1 MCFARSKGK
10 RRARDCGAMHQ
21 IYFPTRQIFVLSFA
35 MNKERKGV
43 AMNTDATEVYT
54 GVIRGKSRRFR

>member
-1 MCFARSKGK
+1 MCFVRNKGK

-21 IYFPTRQIFVLSFA
+21 IYFPTRQISVLSFA

-43 AMNTDATEVYT
+43 AINTDVTEVYT
-54 GVIRGKSRRFR
+54 GVIRGKSKRFR

>member
-1 MCFARSKGK
+1 
-10 RRARDCGAMHQ
+10 MHE

-54 GVIRGKSRRFR
+54 GVIRGKSKRFR